1 MTLRMLAPIFSKTNE
16 ESPSRTNL
24 CSRALVSESRKRLC
38 SRFSVRTSSSIW
50 LRSCSLLR
58 CWSERR
64 QLFRVRL
71 RCGRILS
78 ASCSRGIR
86 LVFARQM
93 MSSFREDV
101 FVAQFFASVR
111 LFCSILMGSCW
122 SRNFRNLLFFSVLK
136 SSSGGTHL
144 GNVYYSLAGATLQ
157 RTNR

>member
-1 MTLRMLAPIFSKTNE
+1 MRLVSWNSSIMTLRMLAPIFSKTNE

-101 FVAQFFASVR
+101 FVAQFFASAR
-111 LFCSILMGSCW
+111 LFCRVAFSTSLSDSLP
-122 SRNFRNLLFFSVLK
+122 SR
-136 SSSGGTHL
+136 
-144 GNVYYSLAGATLQ
+144 SL
-157 RTNR
+157 RK